1 MPLKPLLAAVEAMP
15 PVRGW
20 VRMAFG
26 GTPNPPLENM
36 PKLEDALIG
45 DDIPGGVSPGG
56 GPVAVEKLWLM
67 PNPLPMPGILLW
79 GVMGVGGM
87 LLLLFCP
94 FRTPKGFFE
103 KLSLIPP
110 LTLL

>member
-1 MPLKPLLAAVEAMP
+1 
-15 PVRGW
+15 
-20 VRMAFG
+20 MALG

-36 PKLEDALIG
+36 PKLEDAFMLIGG

-56 GPVAVEKLWLM
+56 GPVAVENVWFM
-67 PNPLPMPGILLW
+67 PNPLPIPGIALW
-79 GVMGVGGM
+79 GVIGVAGM

-103 KLSLIPP
+103 KLNLIPP